1 MAAAEATDRN
11 RTPFLLAFATLLTAA
26 AFLFN
31 PADEILRGSLTIL
44 TSPANLITD
53 YFALANPGAALL
65 NAGVMSYLAI
75 LVIHLSRVRVT
86 GPLVAAVFTMAG
98 FSLFG
103 KNLLN
108 SIPIMAGVY
117 LYALV
122 SRTPF
127 DRYLLQA
134 LFGTALGPLFS
145 EIAFHL
151 GLAQPLGLLLGFAAS
166 LFAGFVLTPLSMHML
181 RFHQGFNLY
190 NIGFTA
196 GIIGMFFIAVLRNF
210 GIEIGLVNQVS
221 SAGNLPYIL
230 LLGIL
235 FLGMLV
241 AGLCFSGWRL
251 TGYGSLL
258 RQSGRLAAD
267 FVTISGFGLTLVNM
281 AVLGILS
288 TGYVLLVGGRLSG
301 PVIGGIFTVVGFGA
315 FGKHP
320 RNVWP
325 ILFGVFLMGLVNHYE
340 IHSTVM
346 LLAALFGTTLAPIS
360 GHYGPFVGIL
370 AGMLHTAMVMN
381 IGDLHAGMNLYNNGF
396 SGGFIAAAMVPI
408 LDGLKEILAHR
419 KKGKPET

>member
-1 MAAAEATDRN
+1 
-11 RTPFLLAFATLLTAA
+11 
-26 AFLFN
+26 
-31 PADEILRGSLTIL
+31 
-44 TSPANLITD
+44 
-53 YFALANPGAALL
+53 
-65 NAGVMSYLAI
+65 
-75 LVIHLSRVRVT
+75 
-86 GPLVAAVFTMAG
+86 
-98 FSLFG
+98 
-103 KNLLN
+103 
-108 SIPIMAGVY
+108 
-117 LYALV
+117 
-122 SRTPF
+122 
-127 DRYLLQA
+127 
-134 LFGTALGPLFS
+134 
-145 EIAFHL
+145 
-151 GLAQPLGLLLGFAAS
+151 
-166 LFAGFVLTPLSMHML
+166 MHML
-181 RFHQGFNLY
+181 RFRKGFNLY

-408 LDGLKEILAHR
+408 LDGLKQILAHR